1 MTSQPGL
8 QTIAIH
14 ILPNISQSKYNQT
27 VKFGQ
32 LIEYNKRNYFLQ
44 KLCGKWD
51 RGTSSTALFF
61 FVNLIWGED
70 KCLQLSFV
78 IFRQP
83 LTCRTSKT
91 NYKALDAWSRDMGN
105 FNYSEKGLELVSP
118 PYFVYGFGE
127 MLIHFIKWP
136 NLIVWLSLLLKI
148 LGNMCITIVC

>member
-14 ILPNISQSKYNQT
+14 VLPNISQSKYNQT

-61 FVNLIWGED
+61 FVNLIWGE
-70 KCLQLSFV
+70 
-78 IFRQP
+78 
-83 LTCRTSKT
+83 
-91 NYKALDAWSRDMGN
+91 G
-105 FNYSEKGLELVSP
+105 
-118 PYFVYGFGE
+118 
-127 MLIHFIKWP
+127 KWFAA
-136 NLIVWLSLLLKI
+136 
-148 LGNMCITIVC
+148 